1 MIVKTILVKKH
12 SFGSFEVDSI
22 GPVSETA
29 NDIRLE
35 TAYEH
40 QTKNAIYLGLCYRI
54 RIDRRTPRGIKFWI
68 GHENVFLVYG
78 FIPTFSDSSSPAKC
92 TFFCLAILVF
102 SVVSSPKYRAL
113 DIRTVRIAQAFC
125 ELSTDS
131 TESFLLN
138 LRAFSRSI
146 QEQTK
151 LT

>member
-1 MIVKTILVKKH
+1 MAKVCN
-12 SFGSFEVDSI
+12 GSKR
-22 GPVSETA
+22 ETA
-29 NDIRLE
+29 FYIRLE

-113 DIRTVRIAQAFC
+113 DIRSNRISLANGQTLTPPIRGQ
-125 ELSTDS
+125 LSSGRPILETLKIP
-131 TESFLLN
+131 TEC
-138 LRAFSRSI
+138 LR
-146 QEQTK
+146 
-151 LT
+151 

>member
-1 MIVKTILVKKH
+1 MAKVCN
-12 SFGSFEVDSI
+12 GSKR
-22 GPVSETA
+22 ETA
-29 NDIRLE
+29 FYIRLE

-113 DIRTVRIAQAFC
+113 DIRFRI
-125 ELSTDS
+125 LSVV
-131 TESFLLN
+131 LN
-138 LRAFSRSI
+138 TLHQLNMRFIRQTPQNQEPI
-146 QEQTK
+146 QHSLGEMK
-151 LT
+151 RGMKEAMLFIERLF